1 MLGLLL
7 KLRRRRSYRSYDE
20 YYKEYRRA
28 KRENP
33 EKFEQEQ
40 ELVRKWVLR
49 IVEQRQQQL
58 SGAPDERG
66 SHAPATERRPE
77 EAVRQMREIAR
88 AAFMSHPAATEA
100 DFRVCW
106 PAIRTEMLKQH
117 TLDELA
123 AEPERMSALL
133 LKAANSGA
141 ETEIAPREPQ
151 LALEQ
156 RNDTRAFL
164 QAARDGNI
172 HDVNVFLLSGVDV
185 NAMIDG
191 WTALMVATIKGYG
204 EIARALL
211 NRHADANV
219 KNNDGL
225 TALRFAVAMADIDM
239 MQLLLSK
246 GADVNTLDHRWW
258 TPMMQAADENNIEAV
273 KILLARGA
281 DLNIRNKDGETALGL
296 AERKQHE
303 VVIYL
308 LKRAGAVE

>member
-1 MLGLLL
+1 MLGRLL
-7 KLRRRRSYRSYDE
+7 KLGRRRASYKSYDD

-33 EKFEQEQ
+33 ERFEQEQ

-49 IVEQRQQQL
+49 TVEQRQQQ
-58 SGAPDERG
+58 GASDERG
-66 SHAPATERRPE
+66 SSAQAIERRPE
-77 EAVRQMREIAR
+77 EAMNQMREIAR

-100 DFRVCW
+100 DFRICW
-106 PAIRTEMLKQH
+106 PGIRAEMLKQY

-123 AEPERMSALL
+123 AEPERMSAPLL
-133 LKAANSGA
+133 RAASA
-141 ETEIAPREPQ
+141 EPEQPRQTQ
-151 LALEQ
+151 LALEE

-164 QAARDGNI
+164 QAVRDGNI
-172 HDVNVFLLSGVDV
+172 HDVNVFLLGGVDV
-185 NAMIDG
+185 NVMIDG

-204 EIARALL
+204 EIARSLL
-211 NRHADANV
+211 NRHADANI

-246 GADVNTLDHRWW
+246 GADVNTLDNRWW
-258 TPMMQAADENNIEAV
+258 TPMMQAADENNIEGV

-281 DLNIRNKDGETALGL
+281 DLNIRNKDNDTALGL

-308 LKRAGAVE
+308 LKRAGAII

>member
-1 MLGLLL
+1 MLGRLL
-7 KLRRRRSYRSYDE
+7 KLARRKASYKSYDD

-33 EKFEQEQ
+33 ERFEQEQ

-49 IVEQRQQQL
+49 TVEQRQQQ
-58 SGAPDERG
+58 GASDERAA
-66 SHAPATERRPE
+66 STQAIERRPQ
-77 EAVRQMREIAR
+77 EAMEQMREIAR
-88 AAFMSHPAATEA
+88 AAFMSHPAATES
-100 DFRVCW
+100 DFRICW
-106 PAIRTEMLKQH
+106 PAIRAEMLKQY

-133 LKAANSGA
+133 LKAARA
-141 ETEIAPREPQ
+141 EPEQPRQTQ
-151 LALEQ
+151 LALEP

-164 QAARDGNI
+164 QAVRDGNV
-172 HDVNVFLLSGVDV
+172 HDVNVFLLGGVDV
-185 NAMIDG
+185 NIMIDG

-204 EIARALL
+204 EIGRALL
-211 NRHADANV
+211 NRHADANI

-225 TALRFAVAMADIDM
+225 TALRFAVAMGDIDM

-246 GADVNTLDHRWW
+246 GADVNTLDNRWW
-258 TPMMQAADENNIEAV
+258 TPMMQAADENNIEGV

-281 DLNIRNKDGETALGL
+281 DLNIRNKDNDTALGL

-308 LKRAGAVE
+308 LKRAGAVV

>member
-1 MLGLLL
+1 MLGRLLR
-7 KLRRRRSYRSYDE
+7 LRRKKGSFKSYDD

-33 EKFEQEQ
+33 ERFEQEQ

-49 IVEQRQQQL
+49 IVEQRQQQSDL
-58 SGAPDERG
+58 DERAASAQG
-66 SHAPATERRPE
+66 LEIRSVDPIE
-77 EAVRQMREIAR
+77 QMREIAR

-106 PAIRTEMLKQH
+106 PDIRAEMLKQY

-123 AEPERMSALL
+123 AQPERMSALL
-133 LKAANSGA
+133 LQASNRQA
-141 ETEIAPREPQ
+141 EVPCPTQP
-151 LALEQ
+151 LALEE

-164 QAARDGNI
+164 QAVRDGNI
-172 HDVNVFLLSGVDV
+172 HDVNVFLLGGVDV
-185 NAMIDG
+185 DAMIDG

-204 EIARALL
+204 EIGRALL
-211 NRHADANV
+211 NRNADANI

-225 TALRFAVAMADIDM
+225 TALRFAVAMGDIEM

-246 GADVNTLDHRWW
+246 GADVNTLDNRWW
-258 TPMMQAADENNIEAV
+258 TPMMQAAEENNIESV
-273 KILLARGA
+273 KVLMARGA

-296 AERKQHE
+296 AERKNHE

-308 LKRAGAVE
+308 LKRAGAVV

>member
-1 MLGLLL
+1 MLGRLL
-7 KLRRRRSYRSYDE
+7 KLRRKKSSIRSYDD
-20 YYKEYRRA
+20 YYKEYERA

-33 EKFEQEQ
+33 ERFEQEQ

-49 IVEQRQQQL
+49 IVKQRQQQ
-58 SGAPDERG
+58 SEQDERAAI
-66 SHAPATERRPE
+66 SQELEKRPADAME
-77 EAVRQMREIAR
+77 QMREIAR

-100 DFRVCW
+100 DFRLCW
-106 PAIRTEMLKQH
+106 PAIRAEMLKQY

-123 AEPERMSALL
+123 AQPERMSALL
-133 LKAANSGA
+133 LQASKRQS
-141 ETEIAPREPQ
+141 EAPHPVQ
-151 LALEQ
+151 PLALEE
-156 RNDTRAFL
+156 RNDDTRAFL
-164 QAARDGNI
+164 QAVRDGNI
-172 HDVNVFLLSGVDV
+172 HDVNVFLLAGVDV

-211 NRHADANV
+211 NRHADANI

-225 TALRFAVAMADIDM
+225 TALRFAVAMGDIEM

-246 GADVNTLDHRWW
+246 GADVNTLDNRWW
-258 TPMMQAADENNIEAV
+258 TPMMQAADENNIESV
-273 KILLARGA
+273 KVLLARGA

-296 AERKQHE
+296 AERKNHE

-308 LKRAGAVE
+308 LKRAGAAL